1 MPSLPRLPLLLRSR
15 LGRFFHQSA
24 LLALVATGVGQREA
38 AAQAGWP
45 VVEPADFNKLSLNDF
60 ADHELEVP
68 YFLYHFSR
76 VANAVVETGPNRG
89 FLNLAVNRPPLY
101 NAPYNARIMEM
112 QMALA
117 YFYATNRPWNR
128 YYGDSAVRVRLEAM
142 LQRWSEIPNA
152 DGLLAEYSPTN
163 FGLAPT
169 GFGSMAASQA
179 LELIIRSGLP
189 FDAAVIERARAALRK
204 ALVALFTRAD
214 MKRDARQYSN
224 QLSGSFSAALRYLS
238 LWPDAELEALT
249 SAALVYACENDQSP
263 AGFHY
268 EQGGADV
275 GYSTVHDTNLRVARP
290 FLLNKPVM
298 LAAVEAADR
307 RWNEWLSANLIP
319 YSLSGVPGYLAN
331 AGINTRTSQA
341 TQIAGVRPYAENV
354 LAARPFAFNED
365 EFRASRVQR
374 RADLVSLFGKWSPLS
389 VPNEYSYIPSFVYES
404 VRELNPWQPTFAQRE
419 AAVAALPYFAASRFN
434 RIFHDPW
441 PVTVSTFR
449 RPNYYAVFNSGSLRL
464 VRQNYGLGLL
474 WNPVYGP
481 ALQTV
486 AGTTWIWGTRP
497 AGSSSLYEGSEVRAQ
512 LALGPAPISPA
523 PGVTTVPDGDFSARY
538 ALGNAGTKTVHFGD
552 DGITVT
558 VEHTGAFEEVVPLL
572 YNTDSTLEASPRE
585 VIYRRPNGGVLAL
598 TITSAG
604 GSVTLGSPGNI
615 VPSLRRRSAVITAS
629 GSLTYRLRV
638 AANAQDLL
646 GSGTLVNLSTRG
658 QVGTGDAIMIA
669 GFVVENDTRRV
680 LIRAVGPSLG
690 QFGVTGFLNDPILT
704 VYRSGMA
711 SAIASNDN
719 WGSTP
724 ELITV
729 GANAGAFALVAQSA
743 DAALLTTLTPGAY
756 TVHVSGKD
764 QGTGVALLEVYQR

>member
-1 MPSLPRLPLLLRSR
+1 MVLAIALWVLS
-15 LGRFFHQSA
+15 GSA
-24 LLALVATGVGQREA
+24 AS
-38 AAQAGWP
+38 AQPAWP

-76 VANAVVETGPNRG
+76 VANGVVETGPDRG
-89 FLNLAVNRPPLY
+89 FLNLAVNRPPQF
-101 NAPYNARIMEM
+101 NAPYNARVMEM

-128 YYGDSAVRVRLEAM
+128 YYGDPAVRVRLEAM

-152 DGLLAEYSPTN
+152 DGLFAEYSPTN

-204 ALVALFTRAD
+204 ALVALFTRED

-238 LWPDAELEALT
+238 LWPDAELETLT
-249 SAALVYACENDQSP
+249 SAAIVYASQNDQSP

-290 FLLNKPVM
+290 FLVSKPVM

-307 RWNEWLSANLIP
+307 RWNEWLAANLIP

-331 AGINTRTSQA
+331 AGINTRTSQG
-341 TQIAGVRPYAENV
+341 TQTAGVRPYAETV

-365 EFRASRVQR
+365 EFRASRLQR

-441 PVTVSTFR
+441 PLTVSTFR

-481 ALQTV
+481 ALQSV

-497 AGSSSLYEGSEVRAQ
+497 SGSTSLYEASEVRAQ
-512 LALGPAPISPA
+512 LALGPAPISPT
-523 PGVTTVPDGDFSARY
+523 PGVTTLPDGDFSARY
-538 ALGNAGTKTVHFGD
+538 ALGNSGSKTLRFD
-552 DGITVT
+552 DEGITVT
-558 VEHTGAFEEVVPLL
+558 VEHSGTFEEVVPLL
-572 YNTDSTLEASPRE
+572 YNTDSTLEASPRD

-598 TITSAG
+598 TITSASG
-604 GSVTLGSPGNI
+604 TVTLGSPGNI
-615 VPSLRRRSAVITAS
+615 ATGLRRRPAVITAS

-638 AANAQDLL
+638 AANAQALL
-646 GSGTLVNLSTRG
+646 GSGALVNLSTRG

-669 GFVVENDTRRV
+669 GFVVENDSRRV
-680 LIRAVGPSLG
+680 LLRGVGPSLG
-690 QFGVTGFLNDPILT
+690 QFGLTGFLADPVLT
-704 VYRSGMA
+704 LYRTGESTP
-711 SAIASNDN
+711 IATNDN

-724 ELITV
+724 ELI
-729 GANAGAFALVAQSA
+729 AASRDAGAFALVSQSA
-743 DAALLTTLTPGAY
+743 DAALLTPLPPGAY
-756 TVHVSGKD
+756 TVHVSGRNNT
-764 QGTGVALLEVYQR
+764 TGVALLEVYQQ

>member
-1 MPSLPRLPLLLRSR
+1 MSASFPQSSIIRIR
-15 LGRFFHQSA
+15 GRRGA
-24 LLALVATGVGQREA
+24 VVAAARWLLAA
-38 AAQAGWP
+38 AFAAMPASAQPAWP
-45 VVEPADFNKLSLNDF
+45 PVEPADFNRLSIGDF

-68 YFLYHFSR
+68 YFLFHFSR
-76 VANAVVETGPNRG
+76 VANAVVETGPDRG
-89 FLNLAVNRPPLY
+89 FLNLAVNRPPQY

-128 YYGDSAVRVRLEAM
+128 YYGDPAVRVRLEAM

-152 DGLLAEYSPTN
+152 DGLFAEYSPTN

-179 LELIIRSGLP
+179 LELIIRSNLP

-204 ALVALFTRAD
+204 ALVALFTRED

-224 QLSGSFSAALRYLS
+224 QLSGSFSAALRYLT

-249 SAALVYACENDQSP
+249 TSAIVYASQNDQSP

-290 FLLNKPVM
+290 FLLSKPTM

-341 TQIAGVRPYAENV
+341 TQTAGVRPYAETV
-354 LAARPFAFNED
+354 PAARPFAFNED

-389 VPNEYSYIPSFVYES
+389 VPNEYSYIPSFVYEA
-404 VRELNPWQPTFAQRE
+404 VRELNPWQPTYAQRE

-441 PVTVSTFR
+441 PLTVSTLR
-449 RPNYYAVFNSGSLRL
+449 RPHYYAVFNSGSLRL
-464 VRQNYGLGLL
+464 VRQHYGLGLL

-486 AGTTWIWGTRP
+486 AGTTWAWGTRP
-497 AGSSSLYEGSEVRAQ
+497 RGSTSFYEGSEVRAQ
-512 LALGPAPISPA
+512 LALGSAPLSPT
-523 PGVTTVPDGDFSARY
+523 PGVTTLPDGDFSARY
-538 ALGNAGTKTVHFGD
+538 ALGNSGTKTIRFDD
-552 DGITVT
+552 DGVTVT
-558 VEHTGAFEEVVPLL
+558 VEHSGAFEEVIPLL

-604 GSVTLGSPGNI
+604 GTVTLDSPGNI
-615 VPSLRRRSAVITAS
+615 VTGLRRRPAIITAS

-638 AANAQDLL
+638 AASAQALL

-658 QVGTGDAIMIA
+658 QVGTGDGILIA

-680 LIRAVGPSLG
+680 LLRAVGPSLG
-690 QFGVTGFLNDPILT
+690 QFGVTGFLTDPVLT
-704 VYRSGMA
+704 VYRTGQSTP
-711 SAIASNDN
+711 IASNDD
-719 WGSTP
+719 WGSAP
-724 ELITV
+724 ELASA
-729 GANAGAFALVAQSA
+729 GRAAGAFALVTASA
-743 DAALLTTLTPGAY
+743 DSALLTTLAPGAY
-756 TVHVSGKD
+756 TVHVSGKNN
-764 QGTGVALLEVYQR
+764 GTGVALLEVYQH